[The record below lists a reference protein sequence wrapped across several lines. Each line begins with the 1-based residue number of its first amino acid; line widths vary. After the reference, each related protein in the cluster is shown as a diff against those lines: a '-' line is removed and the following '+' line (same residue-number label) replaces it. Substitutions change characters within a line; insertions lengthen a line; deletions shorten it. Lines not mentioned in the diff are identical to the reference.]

1 MPNFDLLIRQGTL
14 VTPSGV
20 GQGDVGIR
28 GGRIAAIGELDPAEA
43 GETIEALGLHVLP
56 GVIDTQV
63 HFREP
68 GAEHKEDLEHGLKG
82 AALGGVTAVF
92 EMPNTSPL
100 TTDAER
106 LADKIARA
114 GARAA
119 CDFAFYV
126 GATPDNVG
134 QLAALER
141 RPGCCGVKVFM
152 GSSTGDLLIEDDDT
166 LRAVLASGSRRV
178 AVHAEDESRLRE
190 RRAIAEES
198 GDVAAH
204 AEWRDAET
212 AFRATR
218 RLLELSRETG
228 RRVHALHITTAAE
241 MELLAAA
248 KDLVS
253 VEVTPQHLT
262 LSAPECFQ
270 RLGSRAQ
277 MNPPIREAA
286 EQAALWRAVADG
298 TVDIVGSDH
307 APHTLEEKAKPYPQ
321 SPSGMPGVQTLL
333 PVLLDHVNAG
343 RLSLQRLVDLVSAG
357 PARLFGIIGRGRLAV
372 GYEGSLTLVDMGARR
387 EIEESWIASRCGWT
401 PFAGMTVQGWPRAT
415 LIRGQV
421 VMQDDELLG
430 LPAGQALRFFEGD
443 AA

>member
-134 QLAALER
+134 HLAALER

>member
-1 MPNFDLLIRQGTL
+1 MPRFDLLIRQGTL

-28 GGRIAAIGELDPAEA
+28 EGRIAAIGELDAA
-43 GETIEALGLHVLP
+43 AADKTIEALGLHVLP

-100 TTDAER
+100 TSDVER
-106 LADKIARA
+106 LADKVARA
-114 GARAA
+114 GANAA

-126 GATPDNVG
+126 GATPDNVDT
-134 QLAALER
+134 LADLER

-152 GSSTGDLLIEDDDT
+152 GSSTGDLLIEDDET
-166 LRAVLASGSRRV
+166 LRAVLENGSRRV
-178 AVHAEDESRLRE
+178 AVHAEDEDRLRE
-190 RRAIAEES
+190 RFAIAEES
-198 GDVAAH
+198 GDVSAH
-204 AEWRDAET
+204 PEWRDGET
-212 AFRATR
+212 ALRATR
-218 RLLELSRETG
+218 RLLELSRQTG
-228 RRVHALHITTAAE
+228 RRVHVLHITTAAE

-248 KDLVS
+248 KDLAS

-262 LSAPECFQ
+262 LAAPDCYQ
-270 RLGSRAQ
+270 RLGTRAQ
-277 MNPPIREAA
+277 MNPPIRDAA
-286 EQAALWRAVADG
+286 EQAALWQALAAG
-298 TVDIVGSDH
+298 IVDIVGSDH
-307 APHTLEEKAKPYPQ
+307 APHTLEEKSQPYPQ

-333 PVLLDHVNAG
+333 PLLLDHVNAG

-372 GYEGSLTLVDMGARR
+372 GFEGSLTLVDMGARR
-387 EIEESWIASRCGWT
+387 KIEEPWIASRCGWT
-401 PFAGMTVQGWPRAT
+401 PFADMTVQGWPRAT
-415 LIRGQV
+415 VIRGQV
-421 VMQDDELLG
+421 VMQEDELLG
-430 LPAGQALRFFEGD
+430 APVGRPLKFFEGD
-443 AA
+443 SP

>member
-1 MPNFDLLIRQGTL
+1 MQRYDLLIRQGTL
-14 VTPSGV
+14 VTPAGM

-28 GGRIAAIGELDPAEA
+28 AGRIVAIGELDPAAA
-43 GETIEALGLHVLP
+43 GETVEALGLHVLP
-56 GVIDTQV
+56 GFIDTQV

-106 LADKIARA
+106 LADKVERA
-114 GARAA
+114 GATAA

-134 QLAALER
+134 DLAALER
-141 RPGCCGVKVFM
+141 RPGCCGVKIFM
-152 GSSTGDLLIEDDDT
+152 GSSTGDLLIEDDET
-166 LRAVLASGSRRV
+166 LRAVLENGSRRV
-178 AVHAEDESRLRE
+178 AVHAEDENRLRE
-190 RRAIAEES
+190 RFAIAEES
-198 GDVAAH
+198 ADVAAH

-212 AFRATR
+212 AIRATG
-218 RLLELSRETG
+218 RLLELVRQTG
-228 RRVHALHITTAAE
+228 RRVHVLHITTGAE

-248 KDLVS
+248 KDLAS

-262 LSAPECFQ
+262 LAAPECYE
-270 RLGSRAQ
+270 RLGTRAQ

-286 EQAALWRAVADG
+286 QQAALWHSLAAG
-298 TVDIVGSDH
+298 IVDIIGSDH

-333 PVLLDHVNAG
+333 PLLLDHVNAG

-372 GYEGSLTLVDMGARR
+372 GYEGSLTLVDMGAKRR
-387 EIEESWIASRCGWT
+387 IEGSWIASRCGWT
-401 PFAGMTVQGWPRAT
+401 PFADMNVLGWPHAT
-415 LIRGQV
+415 VIRGQV
-421 VMQDDELLG
+421 VMRDDELV
-430 LPAGQALRFFEGD
+430 GQPNGRPLRFFEGD

>member
-1 MPNFDLLIRQGTL
+1 MPHFDLLVRQGTL

-20 GQGDVGIR
+20 GQGDVGLR
-28 GGRIAAIGELDPAEA
+28 EGRIAAIGELDPAQA
-43 GETIEALGLHVLP
+43 GATVEALGLHVLP

-114 GARAA
+114 GARAV

-178 AVHAEDESRLRE
+178 AVHAEDESRLRQ

-198 GDVAAH
+198 GKVSAH

-212 AFRATR
+212 AIRATR
-218 RLLELSRETG
+218 RLLDLSRETG

-241 MELLAAA
+241 MELLAAN

-262 LSAPECFQ
+262 LSAPECYQ
-270 RLGSRAQ
+270 RLGARAQ
-277 MNPPIREAA
+277 MNPPIREEA
-286 EQAALWRAVADG
+286 EQAALWRAVAAG
-298 TVDIVGSDH
+298 IVDIVGSDH
-307 APHTLEEKAKPYPQ
+307 APHTLEEKERPYPD

-372 GYEGSLTLVDMGARR
+372 GFEGSLTLVDMGAKRK
-387 EIEESWIASRCGWT
+387 IEESWIASRCGWT
-401 PFAGMTVQGWPRAT
+401 PFAGMTVLGWPRAT
-415 LIRGQV
+415 VIRGQV
-421 VMQDDELLG
+421 VMQDGELLG
-430 LPAGQALRFFEGD
+430 SPVGQPLRFFEGD
-443 AA
+443 SP